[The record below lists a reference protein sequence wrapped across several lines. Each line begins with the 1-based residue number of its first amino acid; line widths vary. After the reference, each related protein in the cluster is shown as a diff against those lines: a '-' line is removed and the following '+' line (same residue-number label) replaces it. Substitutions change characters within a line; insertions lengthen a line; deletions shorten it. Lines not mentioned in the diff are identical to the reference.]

1 MISLYLPHDQVYSVL
16 KLNMPSVCFFFGGGT
31 LLLPMVLFIPQD
43 INTALHLEKE

>member
-16 KLNMPSVCFFFGGGT
+16 KLNMPSVCFGGGGT
-31 LLLPMVLFIPQD
+31 LLLPVVLFIPQD